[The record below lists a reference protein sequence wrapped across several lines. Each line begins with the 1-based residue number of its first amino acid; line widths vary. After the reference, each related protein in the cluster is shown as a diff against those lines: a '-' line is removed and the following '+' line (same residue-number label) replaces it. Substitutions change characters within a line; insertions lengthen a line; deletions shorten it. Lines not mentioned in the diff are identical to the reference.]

1 MTPETRRLDD
11 RLVAH
16 ASRDFVTLLDSH
28 TVAEALAGLR
38 SGKVA
43 ERIVYFYAVD
53 AAGKLVGVVPTRALL
68 MAPADRRVADIMV
81 RNVLTLPDTATV
93 SDACDFFLKKRF
105 LAIPIVDAEGRIV
118 AVADIGLFTDDI
130 QSALVRREDSE
141 VFQMI
146 GMHLDA
152 ARSRSPFAG
161 FLSRFPWLLANIAGG
176 LACAVVAARYE
187 KFLAVAVVIS
197 LFVPVVLALSE
208 SVSIQAMTLTL
219 QKLRGDKPDWGGV
232 GKAVAAE
239 SVTAT
244 MLGAACGALVGLAA
258 WLWRGQLDVAVVIAA
273 TITVSMLTACM
284 IGVVLPAVVKMLR
297 GDPKIAA
304 GPIVLATGDIATLIF
319 YFNLAMKFS
328 SGAPS

>member
-28 TVAEALAGLR
+28 TVAEALEGLR

-68 MAPADRRVADIMV
+68 MAPANRRVAEIMV
-81 RNVLTLPDTATV
+81 RDVLTLPDTATV

-152 ARSRSPFAG
+152 VRNRSPFAG

-187 KFLAVAVVIS
+187 DLLARAVVVS

-219 QKLRGDKPDWGGV
+219 QKLRGDKSDWGGV
-232 GKAVAAE
+232 LKAIATE
-239 SVTAT
+239 SVTAV
-244 MLGAACGALVGLAA
+244 MLGIACGASVGLAA
-258 WLWRGQLDVAVVIAA
+258 WGWKDDGRAAAVITVTIAA
-273 TITVSMLTACM
+273 SMLTACM
-284 IGVVLPAVVKMLR
+284 IGVVLPSVIRMLR

-304 GPIVLATGDIATLIF
+304 GPIVLATGDIITLVF
-319 YFNLAMKFS
+319 YFNLALRYLS
-328 SGAPS
+328 AAPS